1 MRRLMIS
8 AFVANMVLTLVS
20 LLILP
25 DPVAIHFRGGGIPD
39 AWASKWTHA
48 LIFMVIQLPLFALC
62 LSIGRLTL
70 NSPAKW
76 ISLPNKDY
84 WLKPENRK
92 ELEARF
98 SALMEEF
105 GVALFAFLFLV
116 VLLTLDANLSD
127 PVRLNE
133 SLFLMFFAA
142 FMLYVLY
149 WLIKLLRRMK
159 VPRQVSN

>member
-1 MRRLMIS
+1 MRRYLITAIAANICLLTYSFAVLPDRVAMQFGS
-8 AFVANMVLTLVS
+8 GGVPNSWGSKWAFVAVFAVADLIVAAIAFLSVPACFKLPAS
-20 LLILP
+20 LL
-25 DPVAIHFRGGGIPD
+25 
-39 AWASKWTHA
+39 
-48 LIFMVIQLPLFALC
+48 
-62 LSIGRLTL
+62 
-70 NSPAKW
+70 
-76 ISLPNKDY
+76 SLPNKDY

-98 SALMEEF
+98 SALIEEF

-116 VLLTLDANLSD
+116 GLLTLDANLSD

-133 SLFLMFFAA
+133 SLLLMFFAA

>member
-8 AFVANMVLTLVS
+8 AFVANLVLTLVS

-62 LSIGRLTL
+62 LSVRRLTL
-70 NSPAKW
+70 DSPAKW
-76 ISLPNKDY
+76 ISLPNKNH

-98 SALMEEF
+98 SVLMEEF
-105 GVALFAFLFLV
+105 GVALFAFLFV
-116 VLLTLDANLSD
+116 VGLLTLDANLSD

-133 SLFLMFFAA
+133 SLFLLFFAA

-149 WLIKLLRRMK
+149 WLIKLFRRMQ